1 MINTLRPRQWLK
13 NLVIFAGI
21 VFDGQLSNWQALWR
35 VFTAFGL
42 FCLLSG
48 LVYTIND
55 LMDIKA
61 DHAHPKSDTSPS
73 FQAHLRC
80 VCHEQ

>member
-1 MINTLRPRQWLK
+1 MLKNMINTLRPRQWLK

-21 VFDGQLSNWQALWR
+21 VFDGQLGNWQALLR
-35 VFTAFGL
+35 VSFAFIL

-55 LMDIKA
+55 LMESDIA
-61 DHAHPKSDTSPS
+61 PSPR
-73 FQAHLRC
+73 AR
-80 VCHEQ
+80 